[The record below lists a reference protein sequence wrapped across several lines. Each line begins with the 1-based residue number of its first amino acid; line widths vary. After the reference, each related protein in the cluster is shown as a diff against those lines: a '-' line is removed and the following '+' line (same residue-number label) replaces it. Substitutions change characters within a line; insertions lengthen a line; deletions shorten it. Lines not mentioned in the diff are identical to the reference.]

1 MKPIVA
7 ILLGD
12 PAGIGPE
19 LVAKT
24 AAAGEL
30 TTRCRPL
37 VIGSRTVF
45 EEICSSLSL
54 DVPYTLFDGSR
65 APEENEIL
73 FADVPLAGADTV
85 PFGTIGAVCGRQIA
99 EQIDCAIALY
109 ERGLVNAVCFAPFTK
124 ASLKVYLGESIHG
137 EMDYFTEKLHYTGP
151 CCEINQLDGLYT
163 TRVTSHIPLAEVAAA
178 ITEESILTAVKL
190 LWDTI
195 VSAGNTAPRIA
206 VAALNPHGG
215 ENGTC
220 GREEL
225 DVVAPAIKKAGELG
239 MPVSGPFPSDTIFVR
254 AFNRKEFDGVV
265 TLYHDQGQIAIKLL
279 GFDRGVTIEGGLP
292 CPITTPAHGSA
303 MDIAGKGVA
312 DTGAFLHALDCA
324 VSMAR

>member
-30 TTRCRPL
+30 TDRCRPI

-45 EEICSSLSL
+45 DEIVSSLSL
-54 DVPYTLFDGSR
+54 TVPYTPADVRR

-73 FADVPLAGADTV
+73 FMDVPLKGADDV
-85 PFGTIGAVCGRQIA
+85 AFGTIGAVCGRQMA
-99 EQIDCAIALY
+99 EQIDLALSLF
-109 ERGLVNAVCFAPFTK
+109 EAGQAAAVCFAPFTK
-124 ASLKVYLGESIHG
+124 ASLKAYLGESLHG
-137 EMDYFTEKLHYTGP
+137 EMDYFTEKLGYTGP

-163 TRVTSHIPLAEVAAA
+163 TRATSHIPISQVAAA
-178 ITEESILTAVKL
+178 ITEDTVLTAVKL

-195 VSAGNTAPRIA
+195 VSTGNTAPRIA

-220 GREEL
+220 GREEI
-225 DVVAPAIKKAGELG
+225 DVIAPAIRKAASLG
-239 MPVSGPFPSDTIFVR
+239 MPVSGPFPSDTVFVR
-254 AFNRKEFDGVV
+254 AFNKKEFDGVV
-265 TLYHDQGQIAIKLL
+265 TLYHDQGQIALKLL

-312 DTGAFLHALDCA
+312 DTAAFLHALDCA